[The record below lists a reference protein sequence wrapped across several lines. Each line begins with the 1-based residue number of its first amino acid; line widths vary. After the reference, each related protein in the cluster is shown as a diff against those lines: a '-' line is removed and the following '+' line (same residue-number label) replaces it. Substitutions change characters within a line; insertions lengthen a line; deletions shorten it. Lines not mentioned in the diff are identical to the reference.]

1 MEGRLVG
8 GRYRLAGELGRGGM
22 GAVWRAHDE
31 LLDRPVALKEVLL
44 PQWVTPEDREQTFA
58 RVLREARAAARLR
71 HPSVVTVY
79 DVVTEDG
86 HPWIAMELLPAVSL
100 EERIRSSGPLP
111 EREAARI
118 GLQVLDAL
126 RVAHAAGI
134 MHRDIKPAN
143 VMLLD
148 DGGVVLTDFGIA
160 QIEGDSQLTASGML
174 VGSPGFM
181 APERIQGVKA
191 GAAADLWSLGATLY
205 SAVEG
210 RQPFHRST
218 PMAVLAAVLTQPQ
231 EPMTKADLLRP
242 VIEGLL
248 EKDAAVRMTHADAA
262 TALKS
267 VHAVPQD
274 ATHNGG
280 AAEDAPEAGGP
291 KEGGLTEGGSEG
303 GGTRALPV
311 PQPVQRGAVVVLG
324 LSGALAVALA
334 GWEAVSMRAF
344 PTPLFDISRQYV
356 VAPTAF
362 QALLVVLLGSVL
374 AVTFMLG
381 SILDP
386 VFERFE
392 WVYAF
397 SSVVALAAAAA
408 VWPLRIEVPGLWR
421 IAYGALCVWLL
432 MVALSTWQ
440 RSRPAAILLAVSGLL
455 LADTALSG
463 GQPGLRGVAWVLY
476 ACWAGLAI
484 ARITLRS
491 GRQAE

>member
-1 MEGRLVG
+1 
-8 GRYRLAGELGRGGM
+8 M

-71 HPSVVTVY
+71 HPAVVTVY

-100 EERIRSSGPLP
+100 EERIRSAGPLP

-181 APERIQGVKA
+181 APERIQGLKA

-231 EPMTKADLLRP
+231 EPMANAVLLRP

-262 TALKS
+262 QALKD

-274 ATHNGG
+274 DAAPEEGG
-280 AAEDAPEAGGP
+280 AE
-291 KEGGLTEGGSEG
+291 K
-303 GGTRALPV
+303 GGTRAMPV
-311 PQPVQRGAVVVLG
+311 PQQLQRGAVAVLG
-324 LSGALAVALA
+324 LSAALAVVLA
-334 GWEAVSMRAF
+334 GWEAVSMKALAA
-344 PTPLFDISRQYV
+344 PLLDTSRQYV
-356 VAPTAF
+356 VVPYVF
-362 QALLVVLLGSVL
+362 QAFLLLSLGSVL

-455 LADTALSG
+455 MADTALSG
-463 GQPGLRGVAWVLY
+463 GQPGLRGIAWALY
-476 ACWAGLAI
+476 ACWAGLSV
-484 ARITLRS
+484 ARLVMRS
-491 GRQAE
+491 GRPVE